1 MQVHDQPDA
10 MNPARDG
17 DSTEQ
22 VSPVRP
28 QVPSPAAT
36 PEPTVGS
43 EWEEHPASNAPGPK
57 QEQAARPA
65 SNSLSTVQEQPATIS
80 PPATP
85 FPGSPN
91 FSKSSRQR
99 PSRFVILV
107 SILGLIVLLGGT
119 FYYIWKLVGPP
130 DVTLYR
136 VSTGQVTLYV
146 GGGGVVFPLQQ
157 LNISYPSAERVLAV
171 LVKPGDAVSP
181 NQSLVRLDPSQL
193 NAQIQLAANDVAAAQ
208 SFLNSV
214 SAAGNS
220 LQIAQA
226 QQALSLAKNRY
237 NALIGQA
244 SSLTLHNGNLI
255 SPIKGI
261 VTSVNINP
269 GEVFAANTVLLTVM
283 DESVVIVHAKVP
295 LSDLKQV
302 QLGQSATVSP
312 SALPTLHARGT
323 VSAVIPV
330 ADPQTDTFEVW
341 VEVVNT
347 DGSLLPGMSAF
358 VNLQDTSQAFIIPRL
373 AVLNPDQDS
382 AVFVVR
388 NNHAY
393 LQRVHIIGR
402 SVDSIYIDAGIAASD
417 EVVLVGLDSLQ
428 NGQQVNVTGI
438 ENQAP

>member
-10 MNPARDG
+10 MSPQLDEET
-17 DSTEQ
+17 TEQ
-22 VSPVRP
+22 VQLIRP
-28 QVPSPAAT
+28 QVSSPVET
-36 PEPTVGS
+36 PEPDAGDQL
-43 EWEEHPASNAPGPK
+43 EEHPASSSSSPE
-57 QEQAARPA
+57 QEQAAQSA
-65 SNSLSTVQEQPATIS
+65 SNSLSTVQEQPATLS

-85 FPGSPN
+85 LPDSPS
-91 FSKSSRQR
+91 FSKPSPQR
-99 PSRFVILV
+99 PGRFVILV
-107 SILGLIVLLGGT
+107 SILGLIVLLGGA
-119 FYYIWKLVGPP
+119 FYYVWKFFGPT

-136 VSTGQVTLYV
+136 VSSGQVTLYV

-157 LNISYPSAERVLAV
+157 LNISYPTAERVLAV
-171 LVKPGDAVSP
+171 LVKPGDQVSP
-181 NQSLVRLDPSQL
+181 NQSLIRLDPSQL

-269 GEVFAANTVLLTVM
+269 GEVFAANAVLLTVM
-283 DESVVIVHAKVP
+283 DESVVIVHANVP
-295 LSDLKQV
+295 LSELKQV

-312 SALPTLHARGT
+312 SALPTLRARGT

-330 ADPQTDTFEVW
+330 ANPQTDTFEVW

-358 VNLQDTSQAFIIPRL
+358 VNLQDTTQAFIIPRL

-402 SVDSIYIDAGIAASD
+402 SVDTIYIDAGIAAGD
-417 EVVLVGLDSLQ
+417 EVVLVGLDSLK

>member
-1 MQVHDQPDA
+1 MQVHDQPNA
-10 MNPARDG
+10 MNPPRG
-17 DSTEQ
+17 GETMEQ
-22 VSPVRP
+22 VLPVDPQVSSPV
-28 QVPSPAAT
+28 AT
-36 PEPTVGS
+36 PEPNSGFQ
-43 EWEEHPASNAPGPK
+43 WEEHPASSSPSPE
-57 QEQAARPA
+57 QEQAAQSA
-65 SNSLSTVQEQPATIS
+65 SNSFSTVQEQPATIS
-80 PPATP
+80 PPVTP

-91 FSKSSRQR
+91 FSKSSGQR
-99 PSRFVILV
+99 PGRFVILA
-107 SILGLIVLLGGT
+107 SILGLIVLLGGAS
-119 FYYIWKLVGPP
+119 YYIWKLVGPP
-130 DVTLYR
+130 DVTLYQ

-157 LNISYPSAERVLAV
+157 LNISYPAAERVLAV

-181 NQSLVRLDPSQL
+181 NQSLIRLDPSQL
-193 NAQIQLAANDVAAAQ
+193 NAQIQLASNDVAAAQ
-208 SFLNSV
+208 SYLNSV

-226 QQALSLAKNRY
+226 QQALSIAKNRY

-261 VTSVNINP
+261 VTSVNINS

-283 DESVVIVHAKVP
+283 DESVVIVHANVP

-302 QLGQSATVSP
+302 QLGESATVSP
-312 SALPTLHARGT
+312 SALPTLQARGT

-358 VNLQDTSQAFIIPRL
+358 VNLQDTTQALIIPRL

-402 SVDSIYIDAGIAASD
+402 SVDTMYIDAGIATGD

-428 NGQQVNVTGI
+428 NGQQVNITGI

>member
-10 MNPARDG
+10 MNPQFDG
-17 DSTEQ
+17 ETTEQ
-22 VSPVRP
+22 MLPVRP
-28 QVPSPAAT
+28 QVSSPVAT
-36 PEPTVGS
+36 SEPD
-43 EWEEHPASNAPGPK
+43 AS
-57 QEQAARPA
+57 A

-80 PPATP
+80 PPVTP

-91 FSKSSRQR
+91 YSKSPKQKSG
-99 PSRFVILV
+99 SLVILA
-107 SILGLIVLLGGT
+107 SILGVIVILGGAS
-119 FYYIWKLVGPP
+119 YYIWKLVGPA

-136 VSTGQVTLYV
+136 VTSGQVTLYV

-157 LNISYPSAERVLAV
+157 LNISYPTAERVLAV
-171 LVKPGDAVSP
+171 LVKPGDQVSP
-181 NQSLVRLDPSQL
+181 NQALIRLDPSQL

-237 NALIGQA
+237 NALVGQA

-261 VTSVNINP
+261 VTAVNINP
-269 GEVFAANTVLLTVM
+269 GEVFAANAVLLTVM
-283 DESVVIVHAKVP
+283 DESVVIVHANVP

-312 SALPTLHARGT
+312 SALPTLQARGT

-330 ADPQTDTFEVW
+330 ANPQTDTFEVW

-358 VNLQDTSQAFIIPRL
+358 VNLQDTAQAFIIPRL

-388 NNHAY
+388 NNHAF

-402 SVDSIYIDAGIAASD
+402 SVDSIYIDAGIAAGD

-428 NGQQVNVTGI
+428 NGQQVNVSGI

>member
-1 MQVHDQPDA
+1 
-10 MNPARDG
+10 
-17 DSTEQ
+17 
-22 VSPVRP
+22 
-28 QVPSPAAT
+28 
-36 PEPTVGS
+36 
-43 EWEEHPASNAPGPK
+43 
-57 QEQAARPA
+57 
-65 SNSLSTVQEQPATIS
+65 
-80 PPATP
+80 
-85 FPGSPN
+85 
-91 FSKSSRQR
+91 
-99 PSRFVILV
+99 
-107 SILGLIVLLGGT
+107 
-119 FYYIWKLVGPP
+119 
-130 DVTLYR
+130 
-136 VSTGQVTLYV
+136 
-146 GGGGVVFPLQQ
+146 
-157 LNISYPSAERVLAV
+157 
-171 LVKPGDAVSP
+171 
-181 NQSLVRLDPSQL
+181 
-193 NAQIQLAANDVAAAQ
+193 VAAAQ

-237 NALIGQA
+237 NTLIGQA

-269 GEVFAANTVLLTVM
+269 GEVFAANAVLLTVM

-388 NNHAY
+388 NNHAF

-402 SVDSIYIDAGIAASD
+402 SVDTIYIDAGIAAGD
-417 EVVLVGLDSLQ
+417 EVVLVGLDALQ